1 MKYSSKT
8 LHILKPLISEVD
20 DIHFLKNIDSIC
32 VEIEKNSENK
42 KTLCKK
48 ANDILGKNFP
58 KKDISCDTNASGRT
72 CYGLDK
78 DDRMQDL
85 FFEILSYEY
94 LNKNGYSNIKF
105 LSGEGLPDLQANK
118 NGQIFFVE
126 SKCIHRPKGE
136 RDRLML
142 APIDTDGV
150 PEVSVNDVD
159 DISLI
164 CGGLKNKFQSDAKNA
179 KSNFEKVKAKKQNR
193 ILLFSFEPSIGAI
206 IRQHK
211 NPDYVF
217 FDNSFLLECGRTFKI
232 GEVIQL

>member
-1 MKYSSKT
+1 MRYSSKT
-8 LHILKPLISEVD
+8 LHILKPLISEDD

-42 KTLCKK
+42 NTLCKK

-105 LSGEGLPDLQANK
+105 LEGEGLPDLKGNK
-118 NGQIFFVE
+118 NDKVFLPSQNL
-126 SKCIHRPKGE
+126 S
-136 RDRLML
+136 
-142 APIDTDGV
+142 TDQG
-150 PEVSVNDVD
+150 
-159 DISLI
+159 
-164 CGGLKNKFQSDAKNA
+164 
-179 KSNFEKVKAKKQNR
+179 
-193 ILLFSFEPSIGAI
+193 
-206 IRQHK
+206 
-211 NPDYVF
+211 
-217 FDNSFLLECGRTFKI
+217 
-232 GEVIQL
+232 